1 MESPLNPS
9 CKIMTFRPSMEEFR
23 EFNKYLAYMESKG
36 AHRAGLAKVI
46 ILRSFKPKMITWPFT
61 QALSFQDVGNCFFQR
76 KIFAKSLLLLIHV
89 ERLISSKNNYLIFL
103 LTIYTRLCFRA
114 SF

>member
-1 MESPLNPS
+1 MEVPEVGSPLNPS

-46 ILRSFKPKMITWPFT
+46 MPRS
-61 QALSFQDVGNCFFQR
+61 S
-76 KIFAKSLLLLIHV
+76 H
-89 ERLISSKNNYLIFL
+89 
-103 LTIYTRLCFRA
+103 
-114 SF
+114 